1 MGIAMSIFIGSGA
14 AVCTPFDSTGNFN
27 EAAYEKLI
35 DFQIEKGTDAIVAC
49 GSTGEASTLD
59 HHEHVAVVR
68 AAVAATKKANEKY
81 GKKIPVIAGAG
92 GNDTAYAIT
101 LSRDL
106 VAAGVDA
113 LMHVT
118 PYYNKTTPEG
128 LIVHFSEIAK
138 SVDIPIILYNVPTR
152 TGMNIKP
159 ATLEQLAKV
168 PNIVG
173 IKEASGD
180 IVQVAEMVE
189 RCGED
194 FDMYSGN
201 DDYVLPIL
209 ALGGKGVI
217 STTANIA
224 PAAMHNIVQH
234 FMDGDI
240 AKSRQ
245 VQLGILPV
253 VRKMFEVVNPMPV
266 KAALNLMGFEMGK
279 CRLPLVDID
288 SDLLESM
295 SQEMK
300 RYGLL

>member
-1 MGIAMSIFIGSGA
+1 MSVFVGSGA
-14 AVCTPFDSTGNFN
+14 AICTPFDSTGKFN

-35 DFQIEKGTDAIVAC
+35 DFQVKKGTDAIVSC

-59 HHEHVAVVR
+59 HEEHVEVVR
-68 AAVAATKKANEKY
+68 AAVVATKKASEKY
-81 GKKIPVIAGAG
+81 GRKVPVIAGAG
-92 GNDTAYAIT
+92 GNDTAYAVT
-101 LSRDL
+101 LSREL

-118 PYYNKTTPEG
+118 PYYNKTSPKG
-128 LIVHFSEIAK
+128 LIVHYSEIAK

-159 ATLEQLAKV
+159 TTLEQLAKI
-168 PNIVG
+168 PNIIG

-224 PAAMHNIVQH
+224 PEEMHNIIGY
-234 FMDGDI
+234 FMEGDI

-245 VQLGILPV
+245 VQLGIMPL
-253 VRKMFEVVNPMPV
+253 VRLMFAEINPMPV
-266 KAALNLMGFEMGK
+266 KAALNLMGFDMGS
-279 CRLPLVDID
+279 CRLPLVDVEPA
-288 SDLLESM
+288 LLEAM
-295 SQEMK
+295 KQEMK
-300 RYGLL
+300 RYGIL